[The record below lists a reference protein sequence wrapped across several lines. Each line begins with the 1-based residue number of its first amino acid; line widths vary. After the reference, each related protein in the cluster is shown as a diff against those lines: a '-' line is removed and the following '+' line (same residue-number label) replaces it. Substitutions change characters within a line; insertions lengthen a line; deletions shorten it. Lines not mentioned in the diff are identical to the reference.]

1 MTGLDVIY
9 KANCLILKKVEE
21 VQFETVNR
29 MILES
34 SSKPAC
40 YARHTLRSTTTN
52 WE

>member
-40 YARHTLRSTTTN
+40 YARHKIERRN
-52 WE
+52 RNG